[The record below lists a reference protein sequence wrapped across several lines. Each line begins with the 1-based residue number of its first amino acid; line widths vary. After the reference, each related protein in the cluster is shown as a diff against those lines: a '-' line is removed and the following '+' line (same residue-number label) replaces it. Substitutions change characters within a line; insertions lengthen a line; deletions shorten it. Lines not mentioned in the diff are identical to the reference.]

1 MRKYLF
7 VFLLLILPLS
17 LLAQNRGLQDRNSSR
32 QLDARN
38 QSLNN
43 RRGDNKTV
51 VDNREK
57 PPIED
62 YKIISVENDT
72 THVDT
77 TLSIYK
83 DYKYNYLRKD
93 NFELIPFSN
102 VGQPYT
108 QLGYSFNEVS
118 LLPDIG
124 ARGKH
129 FAYYEVGDIYYYHV
143 PTPLTE
149 LFFKTTFEQGQNVDA
164 FFTTNMTPRL
174 NFSIAYR
181 GLRSLGKYQ
190 HIMTSQG
197 SFRFTV
203 NYQTKNNRY
212 DLKTHFVSQDLNTEE
227 NGGLTPLANQ
237 QYKSGDDQFGDRS
250 VLEVNYEDA
259 ETMLYTKRFF
269 LKHHYKIA
277 KGNDSTGNNQLR
289 VGHIL
294 NFTDKEFR
302 FSQETAF
309 AGYGATYENTSL
321 RDEVE
326 YQNVSN
332 TFYGRYKNN
341 LLGDLTFKTRFTD
354 YNYGY
359 RSKLILESGVIP
371 NRLTG
376 NFLSVGG
383 AYEKKIGKV
392 YFNADA
398 MINLSDEISGN
409 YLKANAGYNLNEN
422 YKLDAGLTINSRTPD
437 FNFLLFQSDYVNY
450 NWRNN
455 FDNIQSQNIHIN
467 LNAKKIA
474 EFQADFTQ
482 INNYTY
488 FGTRTNLPENSAL
501 DSLVTP
507 YQHNGSVSYSKFKL
521 KRKFT
526 VGHFSLDNTI
536 MYQRVLNGE
545 DVFRV
550 PDLVTR
556 QALYY
561 DNHFFDRNLY
571 LQTGFIF
578 KYFTSYNANAYDP
591 VLAEFFVQDE
601 QEIGNFPILDFIV
614 NAKIRQTRIFFK
626 LENAQSLLD
635 QNTNYV
641 APLHPYRDFAI
652 RFGLVWN
659 FFL

>member
-1 MRKYLF
+1 MKKYLF
-7 VFLLLILPLS
+7 LLILIVLPAVLFS
-17 LLAQNRGLQDRNSSR
+17 QTLRTNQNGNTRNINNQD
-32 QLDARN
+32 
-38 QSLNN
+38 
-43 RRGDNKTV
+43 DNKTV

-72 THVDT
+72 TYVDT

-93 NFELIPFSN
+93 NFELLPFTN
-102 VGQPYT
+102 VGQPYN
-108 QLGYSFNEVS
+108 QLGYSFQDVS

-129 FAYYEVGDIYYYHV
+129 FPYYEVDDIHYYNV

-149 LFFKTTFEQGQNVDA
+149 LYFKTTFEQGQNVDA

-181 GLRSLGKYQ
+181 GLRSLGRYQ
-190 HIMTSQG
+190 HILASQG
-197 SFRFTV
+197 SFRFTI

-212 DLKTHFVSQDLNTEE
+212 DLKTHFVSQDLSNEE
-227 NGGLTPLANQ
+227 NGGLSPQANQ
-237 QYKSGDDQFGDRS
+237 QYSSGDDEFDDRS

-259 ETMLYTKRFF
+259 ETLLLTKRFF
-269 LKHHYKIA
+269 LKHHYKVL

-289 VGHIL
+289 IGHQL
-294 NFTDKEFR
+294 NFTDKEYSFT
-302 FSQETAF
+302 QETAF
-309 AGYGATYENTSL
+309 AGYGNTYEDTSL

-326 YQNVSN
+326 YQSVAN
-332 TFYGRYKNN
+332 TLYGRYQNN
-341 LLGDLTFKTRFTD
+341 ILGDFTFKTRFTD

-359 RSKLILESGVIP
+359 RSKLILDDGVIP

-383 AYEKKIGKV
+383 AYQKRIGG
-392 YFNADA
+392 FNLKADA
-398 MINLSDEISGN
+398 MINLSDEFSGN
-409 YLKANAGYNLNEN
+409 YIKAKADYKLNEN
-422 YKLDAGLTINSRTPD
+422 YAVEAGIAVNSRAPN

-450 NWRNN
+450 NWRNTY
-455 FDNIQSQNIHIN
+455 DNIQSQNISLT

-474 EFQADFTQ
+474 NIEADFTQ

-488 FGTRTNLPENSAL
+488 FGLRDNIAENTEA

-507 YQHNGSVSYSKFKL
+507 FQYGENVSYAKYKL

-526 VGHFSLDNTI
+526 LGHFSLDNTI
-536 MYQRVLNGE
+536 MYQQVLNGK

-550 PDLVTR
+550 PDFVTR

-561 DNHFFDRNLY
+561 DNHFFERNLY

-578 KYFTSYNANAYDP
+578 KYFTSYKANAYDP
-591 VLAEFFVQDE
+591 VLAEFFVQNDYE
-601 QEIGNFPILDFIV
+601 LEGFPSLDFIV

-626 LENAQSLLD
+626 LENAQFLWN
-635 QNTNYV
+635 QNTSFSS
-641 APLHPYRDFAI
+641 PIHPSRDFSL